1 MTLKKQWE
9 SNVLA
14 GAATVH
20 NGLFLLL
27 KRSKRESF
35 LPDTWG
41 IPAGQVR
48 RREDPSDA
56 CLRELLEET
65 GLQGTVVDLV
75 GYSTFASTRN
85 GIELSNLQLN
95 FLVRA
100 EDRTVKLDPA
110 SHSDS
115 RWIALDD
122 TSNDLLDPFTREIMF
137 AACDHYKE
145 IEARLRGAAYR

>member
-48 RREDPSDA
+48 RREDPRDA

-65 GLQGTVVDLV
+65 GLHGTVVDLV

-85 GIELSNLQLN
+85 GIELSNVQLN
-95 FLVRA
+95 FLVSV
-100 EDRTVKLDPA
+100 EDRAVKLDPA

-115 RWIALDD
+115 RWISLDD
-122 TSNDLLDPFTREIMF
+122 TSSGLLDPFTRDIMF
-137 AACDHYKE
+137 AVCGHYKE
-145 IEARLRGAAYR
+145 TRLRSAAYR